1 MINMLTSTCHGR
13 TVLTFPLR
21 RLVMAVYLVPVKTK
35 NPGATPPDIVVDP
48 LKRIGFFCYKSESFE
63 VRLRL
68 SLQEG

>member
-35 NPGATPPDIVVDP
+35 NPGATPPVVKENWF
-48 LKRIGFFCYKSESFE
+48 L
-63 VRLRL
+63 L
-68 SLQEG
+68 LQI